1 MNILIVNQY
10 AGSPELGMEF
20 RPYYLAQEWGK
31 MGHHPVVVT
40 GDFSHLR
47 QKNPRAIRD
56 FEEKT
61 VEGVRYCFLKT
72 PAYAGNGLGRVK
84 NVFAFCRKLYSG
96 AARLAKTYRPDVV
109 IASSTHP
116 FDGRGAARIAR
127 IAKAKLI
134 YEVHDLW
141 PLSPM
146 ELYGYKAGHPL
157 IHLIRREVRRLSRK
171 SDGVVSILE
180 KADLYLASIGASPKN
195 YQHIPNG
202 VDFREEPENLPPK
215 KHQELLELLHS
226 RGHFVL
232 LYLGGFSAAN
242 ALEDLVFAAAL
253 APPGIAFVLMG
264 DGPYKNE
271 LRSRAKKLRL
281 DNLYFLDPAPKG
293 EATALLPMADALYLG
308 AKRSPLYQYGVGMNK
323 LFDYLL
329 SGRPILYGVAG
340 AGNLV
345 ERSGCGLTLPPED
358 PRAIV
363 EGAKALLA
371 LSHEERAELGKRG
384 KDYVRDHHRYDRLA
398 KEYIDY
404 LTGL

>member
-1 MNILIVNQY
+1 MWS
-10 AGSPELGMEF
+10 SPL
-20 RPYYLAQEWGK
+20 PPTLL
-31 MGHHPVVVT
+31 T
-40 GDFSHLR
+40 G
-47 QKNPRAIRD
+47 
-56 FEEKT
+56 
-61 VEGVRYCFLKT
+61 G
-72 PAYAGNGLGRVK
+72 
-84 NVFAFCRKLYSG
+84 
-96 AARLAKTYRPDVV
+96 
-109 IASSTHP
+109 
-116 FDGRGAARIAR
+116 GAARIAR

-271 LRSRAKKLRL
+271 LRSRAK
-281 DNLYFLDPAPKG
+281 N
-293 EATALLPMADALYLG
+293 
-308 AKRSPLYQYGVGMNK
+308 
-323 LFDYLL
+323 
-329 SGRPILYGVAG
+329 
-340 AGNLV
+340 
-345 ERSGCGLTLPPED
+345 CG
-358 PRAIV
+358 
-363 EGAKALLA
+363 
-371 LSHEERAELGKRG
+371 
-384 KDYVRDHHRYDRLA
+384 
-398 KEYIDY
+398 
-404 LTGL
+404 

>member
-1 MNILIVNQY
+1 M
-10 AGSPELGMEF
+10 
-20 RPYYLAQEWGK
+20 
-31 MGHHPVVVT
+31 
-40 GDFSHLR
+40 
-47 QKNPRAIRD
+47 
-56 FEEKT
+56 
-61 VEGVRYCFLKT
+61 
-72 PAYAGNGLGRVK
+72 
-84 NVFAFCRKLYSG
+84 
-96 AARLAKTYRPDVV
+96 
-109 IASSTHP
+109 
-116 FDGRGAARIAR
+116 
-127 IAKAKLI
+127 
-134 YEVHDLW
+134 
-141 PLSPM
+141 
-146 ELYGYKAGHPL
+146 
-157 IHLIRREVRRLSRK
+157 
-171 SDGVVSILE
+171 
-180 KADLYLASIGASPKN
+180 
-195 YQHIPNG
+195 
-202 VDFREEPENLPPK
+202 DFREEPENLPPK

-371 LSHEERAELGKRG
+371 LSPEERAELGKRG
-384 KDYVRDHHRYDRLA
+384 KDSVRDHHRYDRLA